1 MYAGIALVFAILL
14 GLYFVY
20 QIQAVVLVFLLAL
33 LFSIILSGPV
43 DYLAGKGLRRGWGTL
58 IVLGGLALVLAL
70 AALALAPIIDDQIRQ
85 LAELFPTILS
95 DVQRL
100 AEQLEDAL
108 RLQTEVL
115 PDSQQLVDSARNF
128 LSGDTLTTA
137 IGVGASAAHILSL
150 GIVVLIAT
158 IYMVSQ
164 PTPLV
169 NGFVALFPAHRRQR
183 VREILGEMYK
193 AVQRWLLGQLAYM
206 GIIGLLFTISWSLI
220 GIPFAVLLG
229 VLSGLL
235 AFIPVI
241 GPLVSVIPPI
251 LLALVDEPIKALWVF
266 LVYVA
271 IQSVESH
278 VLHPLVMSR
287 AVSLHPA
294 IIVFVL
300 LIMGTLFGFVGVL
313 LAIPLVAALS
323 VLVREL
329 WIERMDEKGT
339 DPNPP
344 EEEPS
349 PSTKPRMAWLRRAAE
364 ALFHRS

>member
-1 MYAGIALVFAILL
+1 
-14 GLYFVY
+14 
-20 QIQAVVLVFLLAL
+20 
-33 LFSIILSGPV
+33 
-43 DYLAGKGLRRGWGTL
+43 
-58 IVLGGLALVLAL
+58 
-70 AALALAPIIDDQIRQ
+70 
-85 LAELFPTILS
+85 
-95 DVQRL
+95 
-100 AEQLEDAL
+100 
-108 RLQTEVL
+108 
-115 PDSQQLVDSARNF
+115 
-128 LSGDTLTTA
+128 
-137 IGVGASAAHILSL
+137 
-150 GIVVLIAT
+150 
-158 IYMVSQ
+158 
-164 PTPLV
+164 
-169 NGFVALFPAHRRQR
+169 
-183 VREILGEMYK
+183 
-193 AVQRWLLGQLAYM
+193 M
-206 GIIGLLFTISWSLI
+206 GIIGLLFTIAWSLI
-220 GIPFAVLLG
+220 RIPFALLLG

-329 WIERMDEKGT
+329 WIELMDEKGT

-344 EEEPS
+344 EEEP
-349 PSTKPRMAWLRRAAE
+349 PPATKPRMAWLRRAAE